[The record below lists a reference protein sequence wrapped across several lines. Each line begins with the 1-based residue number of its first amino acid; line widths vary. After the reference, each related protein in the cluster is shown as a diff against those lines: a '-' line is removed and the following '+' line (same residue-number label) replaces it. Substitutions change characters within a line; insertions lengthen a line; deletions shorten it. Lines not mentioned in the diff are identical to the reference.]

1 MQIAVMDKSTS
12 SIILLFLQTV
22 NLISEDSL
30 LLLHGQLLLLA
41 QGRIWISSSSSSCAL
56 AIHRRGHL
64 GAERGRERVGAALP
78 SATFALQIHTK
89 SRTITKRVSV
99 RTPLT
104 FDSPR
109 LTEMVHR
116 EEVAGC
122 STQNVPITVQ
132 FRSFC
137 AHRHTNKCTNYLQFG
152 CTSFSVLQQSL
163 QVRKE
168 TTVQK
173 KSDANR

>member
-1 MQIAVMDKSTS
+1 MDKSTS

-41 QGRIWISSSSSSCAL
+41 QGRIWISSSSSCAL

-163 QVRKE
+163 SEKRNYSTEEK
-168 TTVQK
+168 
-173 KSDANR
+173 